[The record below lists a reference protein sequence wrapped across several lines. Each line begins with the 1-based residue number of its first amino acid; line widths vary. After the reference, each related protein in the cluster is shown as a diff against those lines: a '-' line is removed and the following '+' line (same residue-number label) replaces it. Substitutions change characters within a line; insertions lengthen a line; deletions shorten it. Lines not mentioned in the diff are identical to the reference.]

1 MAVAS
6 QLMTAE
12 GLLRMPRDGWRYE
25 LVEGELRRMPPPGF
39 RHGKTAGE
47 ISGRLFQHVRAHNL
61 GVVPAAETGYLL
73 QSHPDT
79 VRAPDVSFVSRER
92 LAALSMDDEGYFPGA
107 PDFLVEVV
115 SPSDSFAEVQEKVY
129 LWLAAG
135 AKLVV
140 VILPRGRSCF
150 VYRPGQAVLRLGATD
165 TLDASDVVPGWTLH
179 LAEIFEHRE
188 QLDAG

>member
-6 QLMTAE
+6 QLLTAE
-12 GLLRMPRDGWRYE
+12 DLLLMPRDGWRYE
-25 LVEGELRRMPPPGF
+25 LVEGDLRRMPPPGF
-39 RHGKTAGE
+39 RHGTTAGE
-47 ISGRLFQHVRAHNL
+47 ISGRLFQHVQANDL
-61 GVVPAAETGYLL
+61 GVVPAAETGYQL
-73 QSHPDT
+73 QSNPDT

-92 LAALSMDDEGYFPGA
+92 LSAHSFDEEGYFPGA

-140 VILPRGRSCF
+140 AILPRQQTCF
-150 VYRPGQAVLRLGATD
+150 VYRPGQAVLRLGAED
-165 TLDASDVVPGWTLH
+165 TLDASDAVPG
-179 LAEIFEHRE
+179 
-188 QLDAG
+188 

>member
-6 QLMTAE
+6 QLLTAE
-12 GLLRMPRDGWRYE
+12 DLQRLPRDGWRHE

-39 RHGKTAGE
+39 QHGTLAGE
-47 ISGRLFQHVRAHNL
+47 IGGRLFQHVLAHNL
-61 GVVPAAETGYLL
+61 GVVPAAETGYKL
-73 QSHPDT
+73 QANPDT

-92 LAALSMDDEGYFPGA
+92 LAATVFDEEGYFPGA

-115 SPSDSFAEVQEKVY
+115 SPSDSFSDVQEKVY

-140 VILPRGRSCF
+140 AVLPRKRACF
-150 VYRPGQAVLRLGATD
+150 VYRPGAAVLRLGPAD
-165 TLDASDVVPGWTLH
+165 TLDASDAVPGWSLS
-179 LAEIFEHRE
+179 LAEILR
-188 QLDAG
+188 